1 MLFTTMTSD
10 ELVARGI
17 GQFEWS
23 MLDSAVYMLCQGR
36 GPKVTSRFKSS
47 GWRSRDNI
55 SNLVGSRDFL
65 SAVED
70 YADVVIIQLHEDLR
84 VDLLRE
90 LPPELRERAVNRY
103 VPERPVDAAGPLPPR
118 ARSLLAAAW
127 RD

>member
-17 GQFEWS
+17 WQFAWS

-47 GWRSRDNI
+47 GWRSRDII

-65 SAVED
+65 SADED

-84 VDLLRE
+84 VE
-90 LPPELRERAVNRY
+90 LPPELRDRAVNRY
-103 VPERPVDAAGPLPPR
+103 VPERPVDAAAPLPPR